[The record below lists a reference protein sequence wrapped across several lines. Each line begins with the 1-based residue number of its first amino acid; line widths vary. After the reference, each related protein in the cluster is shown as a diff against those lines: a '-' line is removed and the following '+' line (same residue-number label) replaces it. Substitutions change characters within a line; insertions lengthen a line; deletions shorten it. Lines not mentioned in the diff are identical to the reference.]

1 MRPVWLGELTV
12 TEGWPRLAG
21 SLTVSVAVHCIVLG
35 FTGLTAFSLLS
46 PQEGSRSLRLTV
58 DLPPKQLQAEA
69 ENTPRPVSASAV
81 SGSVAR
87 HSESQQPGSESGQVH
102 TPPPPVAAVV
112 PSGLFPGPWYYA
124 ARYLHR
130 RPTPLKPIRPIYPPE
145 AENLP
150 GQVILLL
157 LINENGA
164 VDTYRII
171 ESQPPGI
178 FDTAVTDAFVRERY
192 APGLI
197 TGYPVKSQL
206 LVEVVFEPGSTPTT
220 NVLPGLHQ

>member
-1 MRPVWLGELTV
+1 MRPAWLGGLTA
-12 TEGWPRLAG
+12 TEGWPRLVG
-21 SLTVSVAVHCIVLG
+21 SLAVSVAVHCLILG
-35 FTGLTAFSLLS
+35 FTGLTVFRLS
-46 PQEGSRSLRLTV
+46 PQLEGSRPPGLTV
-58 DLPPKQLQAEA
+58 DLSPKQLQAGA
-69 ENTPRPVSASAV
+69 ENTSRLVTTPAV

-87 HSESQQPGSESGQVH
+87 HSESQKPGSDPGNVNNL
-102 TPPPPVAAVV
+102 PPSAAAAR
-112 PSGLFPGPWYYA
+112 PSRLFPGPWYYA
-124 ARYLHR
+124 AHYLHR

-150 GQVILLL
+150 GQVMLLL
-157 LINENGA
+157 LINESGA

-178 FDTAVTDAFVRERY
+178 FDSTVTDAFIRERY

-220 NVLPGLHQ
+220 NVLPGLPQ